1 MFLFETVL
9 YVSLCFV
16 ICFLWGI
23 IFLCLICV
31 RCVVF
36 TGRTC
41 VHAYIYI
48 YTYGCVF
55 LFETVLCLC
64 LCVCCYLFFMRDNI
78 FVSPSVGSECLL
90 VNVFLFYLQTGP
102 FVKLQMGCELSLYVD
117 SECPTYCFNPCGHV
131 ASDGTVKYVHER
143 MESYKRDYDLDRVC
157 M

>member
-1 MFLFETVL
+1 ML
-9 YVSLCFV
+9 
-16 ICFLWGI
+16 
-23 IFLCLICV
+23 
-31 RCVVF
+31 
-36 TGRTC
+36 
-41 VHAYIYI
+41 
-48 YTYGCVF
+48 

-64 LCVCCYLFFMRDNI
+64 LCVFCYLFFMRDNI

-90 VNVFLFYLQTGP
+90 INVFLFYLQTGP